1 MKKNEFLKEATKE
14 QMDRILMAKSADELM
29 ALAKEYD
36 VALSEVEAAEAMKKI
51 DAKSFGEISDDD
63 LEAIAGGSTYKDG
76 YMVVTV
82 GYSCEYY
89 MNRPGVGGI
98 QGTCFNCDFHR
109 NFHEGVEICANTHNM
124 QK

>member
-14 QMDRILMAKSADELM
+14 QMDRILMAKSADELR

>member
-1 MKKNEFLKEATKE
+1 MTKNDFLKEASKE

-29 ALAKEYD
+29 ALAREYE
-36 VALSEVEAAEAMKKI
+36 VEFSEVEAAEAIKKI
-51 DAKSFGEISDDD
+51 ASKASGEISDDD
-63 LEAIAGGSTYKDG
+63 LEAVAGGSTYKDG

-89 MNRPGVGGI
+89 MNRPGVGGV

-109 NFHEGVEICANTHNM
+109 NFHDGVEICANTHNM
-124 QK
+124 QH